1 MKYEFIGWCQEG
13 TSDKIWTVI
22 QLRSNVNDA
31 KSYSDTLDLYAVV
44 WGRRGR
50 TLQSKVQEYT
60 YPDILSLIRS
70 KTKKGYEEVSA
81 EKLDSVYPEFEEDLQ
96 KTAVWAMLKA

>member
-22 QLRSNVNDA
+22 QLRSNINEA
-31 KSYSDTLDLYAVV
+31 KYYLEAIDQYAVV

-50 TLQSKVQEYT
+50 TLQTKVQECRNSE
-60 YPDILSLIRS
+60 IQSLIRS
-70 KTKKGYEEVSA
+70 KTKKGYEEVDA